1 MEKII
6 ALALNEARQADNK
19 GEVPVGAVIFNTK
32 TKEILCFAHNLV
44 VSKNDP
50 TAHAEILVLR
60 QAGDLLCNYN
70 LTGYSIFVTLEPC
83 AMCAGALSWAKI
95 DAVYFG
101 AYDVKTGA
109 IENGPCLYRQST
121 VHHKPE
127 VFGGFCE
134 RECQKI
140 MTDFFKKLRKEE

>member
-6 ALALNEARQADNK
+6 SVALSEAFNAMEG
-19 GEVPVGAVIFNTK
+19 GEVPVGAVIFNSK
-32 TKEILCFAHNLV
+32 TKEILCSAHNLV
-44 VSKNDP
+44 VSNNDP
-50 TAHAEILVLR
+50 TAHAEVIVLR
-60 QAGDLLCNYN
+60 RAGELLCNYN
-70 LTGYSIFVTLEPC
+70 LSGYSLFVTLEPC

-101 AYDVKTGA
+101 AYDVKSGA
-109 IENGPCLYRQST
+109 IENGPCLYQQST
-121 VHHKPE
+121 IHHKPE